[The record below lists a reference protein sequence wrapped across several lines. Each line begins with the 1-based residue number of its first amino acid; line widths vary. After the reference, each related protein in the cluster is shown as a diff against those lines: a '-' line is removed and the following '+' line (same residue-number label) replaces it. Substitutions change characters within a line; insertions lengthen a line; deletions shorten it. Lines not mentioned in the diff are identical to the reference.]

1 MSTVTVIIL
10 VLAAAVI
17 GALAA
22 WFFLRR
28 RHTGELR
35 RSFGPEY
42 DRTVEA
48 TGKRKEAER
57 ELEHRRERV
66 RQLDIRPLP
75 PGDVDR
81 YTRDWRAVQKRF
93 VDQPEE
99 AVGEADR
106 LVTDLMQRRGY
117 PVGDF
122 EQRAADVSVDHPA
135 VVENY
140 RAGHRLAARAR
151 DGGAAT
157 EDLRQ
162 AMVHYRTLFD
172 DLLEKRSPNMEVN
185 VDPAS

>member
-66 RQLDIRPLP
+66 SQLDIRPLP
-75 PGDVDR
+75 PGDADR

-93 VDQPEE
+93 VDQPEQ

-117 PVGDF
+117 PMGDF

-140 RAGHRLAARAR
+140 RAANRLAARAR

-172 DLLEKRSPNMEVN
+172 DLLEERSPNAEVN
-185 VDPAS
+185 IDRAS